1 MVDEE
6 PLRECATS
14 ESLFIIHLLVKIHV
28 SNMKF
33 PSFFLGT
40 KGNSLIGEAVW
51 NGALLTLKDIAK
63 YTDHSLSNVSHLPA
77 VDQRIER

>member
-6 PLRECATS
+6 PPRECATS

-33 PSFFLGT
+33 PFFFLGT
-40 KGNSLIGEAVW
+40 EGNSLIGEAVRME
-51 NGALLTLKDIAK
+51 L
-63 YTDHSLSNVSHLPA
+63 Y
-77 VDQRIER
+77 

>member
-14 ESLFIIHLLVKIHV
+14 KSLFIIHLLVKSHV

-33 PSFFLGT
+33 PFFSGGQRVIVSSAKWFEWSF
-40 KGNSLIGEAVW
+40 
-51 NGALLTLKDIAK
+51 
-63 YTDHSLSNVSHLPA
+63 TDL
-77 VDQRIER
+77 ERYCEVH

>member
-14 ESLFIIHLLVKIHV
+14 KSLFIIHLLVKIHV

-33 PSFFLGT
+33 PFFLWGT
-40 KGNSLIGEAVW
+40 KGNSLIVEAVRME
-51 NGALLTLKDIAK
+51 L
-63 YTDHSLSNVSHLPA
+63 Y
-77 VDQRIER
+77 